1 MMVEEANYGELLF
14 EETLIPSYLPGGIGS
29 HRRQLIRTW
38 LMRGFGLL
46 LMLMYG
52 FLLQSQ
58 ILSNNFGPVIMM
70 CDILIVFGILL
81 VFAYAENVFYISG
94 VLVSRPLQVF
104 DNGLVIPPLYF
115 RQFSK
120 AGGYIAK
127 EDIERIVVKRYKLLG
142 IVVGKRDICYW
153 VNAPVEFIVHLNGGK
168 KRRSGPRPPDAIKQ
182 AVDIMHERW
191 NVPVARMGSGN
202 GRRSR
207 KVNGRIVERADMVF
221 E

>member
-1 MMVEEANYGELLF
+1 MVEEANYGELLF
-14 EETLIPSYLPGGIGS
+14 EEALIPSYLPGGIGS

-38 LMRGFGLL
+38 LTRGAGLL
-46 LMLMYG
+46 CTT
-52 FLLQSQ
+52 LLLSIVHSQ
-58 ILSNNFGPVIMM
+58 LSGHDYGPVMLL
-70 CDILIVFGILL
+70 CEILAVFAIIVM
-81 VFAYAENVFYISG
+81 FAYAVNVFYISG